1 LDGGIGSHPVN
12 TVLEIVRPAA
22 CLGATAV
29 SALGSHLSGV
39 PGVNGDNFAAALTVL
54 FIVAACNTVNDI
66 MDLSADRVNRPDRP
80 LPSGR
85 ISVRQARTVA
95 VVAAS
100 AGLASATALGP
111 NAVLVA
117 GGFLL
122 AGILYSVFLKRV
134 ALIGHV
140 WTAAVFGATAVWGAW
155 TSTATP
161 SVVWMAAL
169 LVTLFLLPRELL
181 KSMGDVPGDIL
192 AGTGTAA
199 VRWGRPATLR
209 AVAVSEG
216 LFAGTTVVPLL
227 VGIGGVAYLAGI
239 WAGAV
244 LPLIA
249 VTIWLWPRVDA
260 RVRRAEALTQ
270 LMWVSGLAALW
281 QLG

>member
-1 LDGGIGSHPVN
+1 MNPVFA
-12 TVLEIVRPAA
+12 LVRPAA

-39 PGVNGDNFAAALTVL
+39 PGVNWDKVAAALTVL
-54 FIVAACNTVNDI
+54 FTVAACNTVNDI
-66 MDLSADRVNRPDRP
+66 MDLSTDRVNRPDRP

-85 ISVRQARTVA
+85 VSVRHAWTVA
-95 VVAAS
+95 GLAAS
-100 AGLASATALGP
+100 AGLVFAAALGLR
-111 NAVLVA
+111 AVYVA

-122 AGILYSVFLKRV
+122 AGIVYSLFLKGV

-140 WTAAVFGATAVWGAW
+140 WAAAVFGATALWGGW
-155 TSTATP
+155 TSGDTP
-161 SVVWMAAL
+161 STVWMAAL
-169 LVTLFLLPRELL
+169 LITLFLLPRELL
-181 KSMGDVPGDIL
+181 KSVADIQGDTV

-199 VRWGRPATLR
+199 VRWGRQATLR
-209 AVAVSEG
+209 VMAVSEG

-227 VGIGGVAYLAGI
+227 VGIGGVVYLAGI

-260 RVRRAEALTQ
+260 RVRRAEVMTQ